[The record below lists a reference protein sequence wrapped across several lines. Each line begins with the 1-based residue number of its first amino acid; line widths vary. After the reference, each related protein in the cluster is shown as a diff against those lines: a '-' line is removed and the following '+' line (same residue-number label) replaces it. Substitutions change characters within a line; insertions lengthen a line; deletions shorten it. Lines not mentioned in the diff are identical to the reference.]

1 MESIPEKKRLILEST
16 MALIRER
23 GFHGTT
29 MSLVAD
35 HAGVA
40 AGTIYH
46 YFKGKDELIRALY
59 TYNSDRIRDVTTQA
73 IASGDTRKQRF
84 LNTWYRLYEFYIRNA
99 AVLTFFEQ
107 YLNSPYHHLE
117 QPSGQ
122 FRSPLFHLLEEGM
135 AAGEI
140 RTIKPELLLMLV
152 LGGVSAAAKLKL
164 SGKVR
169 ITSDDLR
176 DVAEALWT
184 GIASDSKAKTVR
196 ARKPNVKST

>member
-1 MESIPEKKRLILEST
+1 VENIPEKKRLILEST

-46 YFKGKDELIRALY
+46 YFRGKDELIRALY
-59 TYNSDRIRDVTTQA
+59 TYNSDRIRQITTEA
-73 IASGDTRKQRF
+73 IASADTRKERF
-84 LNTWYRLYEFYIRNA
+84 LNTWYRLYEFYIGNE
-99 AVLTFFEQ
+99 AVLPFFEQ
-107 YLNSPYHHLE
+107 YLNSPYHSERPL
-117 QPSGQ
+117 GQ
-122 FRSPLFHLLEEGM
+122 FRNPLFRLLQDGI

-140 RTIKPELLLMLV
+140 RAIKPELLLMLV
-152 LGGVSAAAKLKL
+152 FGGVSAAAKLKL

-169 ITSDDLR
+169 ITATDLGE
-176 DVAEALWT
+176 VAEAVWT
-184 GIASDSKAKTVR
+184 GISSGGAMKAVR
-196 ARKPNVKST
+196 ARKSSIKST

>member
-1 MESIPEKKRLILEST
+1 

-46 YFKGKDELIRALY
+46 YFRGKDELIRALY
-59 TYNSDRIRDVTTQA
+59 AYNSNRIRTVTAEA

-84 LNTWYRLYEFYIRNA
+84 LNTWYRLYEFYIRNE
-99 AVLTFFEQ
+99 AVLPFFEQ
-107 YLNSPYHHLE
+107 YLNSPYYSE
-117 QPSGQ
+117 RPSGQ
-122 FRSPLFHLLEEGM
+122 FRNPLFRLLQEGI

-140 RTIKPELLLMLV
+140 RVIKPELLLMLV
-152 LGGVSAAAKLKL
+152 FGGVSSAAKLKL

-169 ITSDDLR
+169 ITSTDLR
-176 DVAEALWT
+176 DVAEAVWA
-184 GIASDSKAKTVR
+184 GISSGEKAKPLR
-196 ARKPNVKST
+196 ARKSGIKST

>member
-1 MESIPEKKRLILEST
+1 MT
-16 MALIRER
+16 LIRER

-59 TYNSDRIRDVTTQA
+59 TYNSDRIRAVTADA
-73 IASGDTRKQRF
+73 IASGDSNKERF
-84 LNTWYRLYEFYIRNA
+84 LNTWLQLYEFYVRNQ

-107 YLNSPYHHLE
+107 YLNSPYHAG

-122 FRSPLFHLLEEGM
+122 FRSPLFRLIQQGI

-140 RTIKPELLLMLV
+140 RAIKPELLLVLV
-152 LGGVSAAAKLKL
+152 FGGISAAAKLRM
-164 SGKVR
+164 SGRAR
-169 ITSDDLR
+169 ITAADLR
-176 DVAEALWT
+176 DVAEAMWT
-184 GIASDSKAKTVR
+184 GISSGSKTRTVR
-196 ARKPNVKST
+196 TRKSSVKST

>member
-1 MESIPEKKRLILEST
+1 

-59 TYNSDRIRDVTTQA
+59 TYNSDRIRAVTADA
-73 IASGDTRKQRF
+73 IASGDSNKERF
-84 LNTWYRLYEFYIRNA
+84 LNTWLQLYEFYVRNQ

-107 YLNSPYHHLE
+107 YLNSPTMPGSLQVSLE
-117 QPSGQ
+117 VR
-122 FRSPLFHLLEEGM
+122 F
-135 AAGEI
+135 
-140 RTIKPELLLMLV
+140 
-152 LGGVSAAAKLKL
+152 SA
-164 SGKVR
+164 
-169 ITSDDLR
+169 
-176 DVAEALWT
+176 
-184 GIASDSKAKTVR
+184 
-196 ARKPNVKST
+196 